1 MPKYWGYGCLKRYRT
16 IVKEDPIY
24 EKIAKLFDGKI
35 SESYTEERL
44 QEIFKEGEE
53 RFKSKIPPG
62 YEDEKN
68 KEGNRMYGD
77 LILWKQVI
85 DKAKKEKRP
94 VMFITDERKSD
105 WWWKIKD
112 GRNMGPRQELVAE
125 IKKEANVDF
134 HMYSSER
141 FLSYGQD
148 FLKEHVNQRALE
160 EIQAIKRAEIEYLRN
175 LTEIADNE
183 SKRKLQIKEELQFL
197 QIKMKEIVMHIY
209 IIEKEQEN
217 LRLDARKNLDAQ
229 EYIHRIGIQKEEL
242 ESERMKLKQQINSLL
257 FLLEMGIMEES
268 KETERE
274 QLLISKRIRER
285 KINREDDYVRHT
297 KL

>member
-1 MPKYWGYGCLKRYRT
+1 M
-16 IVKEDPIY
+16 
-24 EKIAKLFDGKI
+24 
-35 SESYTEERL
+35 
-44 QEIFKEGEE
+44 Q
-53 RFKSKIPPG
+53 
-62 YEDEKN
+62 
-68 KEGNRMYGD
+68 
-77 LILWKQVI
+77 
-85 DKAKKEKRP
+85 
-94 VMFITDERKSD
+94 
-105 WWWKIKD
+105 
-112 GRNMGPRQELVAE
+112 
-125 IKKEANVDF
+125 
-134 HMYSSER
+134 
-141 FLSYGQD
+141 
-148 FLKEHVNQRALE
+148 
-160 EIQAIKRAEIEYLRN
+160 
-175 LTEIADNE
+175 
-183 SKRKLQIKEELQFL
+183 
-197 QIKMKEIVMHIY
+197 IY